1 MGHVERALGRG
12 RVPGVPGAGIRHWK
26 TVRWGNS
33 IMRQR
38 STEEGWI
45 RLGRHPPLSVG
56 DPDLTI
62 EPDPNLDPVCNPCYL
77 LPWTYSSLSE
87 M

>member
-1 MGHVERALGRG
+1 
-12 RVPGVPGAGIRHWK
+12 
-26 TVRWGNS
+26 
-33 IMRQR
+33 MRQR
-38 STEEGWI
+38 PTEEGWI

-62 EPDPNLDPVCNPCYL
+62 EPDPNSDPVCNPCYL
-77 LPWTYSSLSE
+77 LPWTYSNLSE